1 MFPNVNAYGLSQLIK
16 GLHMKTRK
24 ERMTKKLQEKQLD
37 ISMRKMQKIQRQ
49 MNDMH
54 GRLLAVEKKKGAK

>member
-1 MFPNVNAYGLSQLIK
+1 
-16 GLHMKTRK
+16 MKTRK